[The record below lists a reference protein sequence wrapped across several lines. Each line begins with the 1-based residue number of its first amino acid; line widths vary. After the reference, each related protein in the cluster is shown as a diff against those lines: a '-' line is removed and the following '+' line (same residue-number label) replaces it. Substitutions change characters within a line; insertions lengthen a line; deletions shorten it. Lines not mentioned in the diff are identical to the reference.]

1 MKKEIW
7 KDINEYEGFYQVSNL
22 GNIKSLKRTANHK
35 CGGTMVV
42 KEKIL
47 KQEVVKGNYRR
58 IRLSKHGKTK
68 RFLVHR
74 LVAIAF
80 INIDENRTFVN
91 HIDKNPSNN
100 NLNNLE
106 WVNKREN
113 QTHAFLNKSNKHYAI
128 HYCKSMKS
136 YQISLFY
143 NGIKNYLGST
153 KNIDK
158 ALKIRDK
165 FIKEKQIKNKY
176 IC

>member
-7 KDINEYEGFYQVSNL
+7 KDIGGYEGLYKVSNL
-22 GNIKSLKRTANHK
+22 GNVKSLKRTANNRW
-35 CGGTMVV
+35 GGTMDI

-58 IRLSKHGKTK
+58 IALSKHGKIK
-68 RFLVHR
+68 RFQVHR
-74 LVAIAF
+74 LVALAF
-80 INIDENRTFVN
+80 IKIDEDRSFVN

-100 NLNNLE
+100 KLNNLE
-106 WVNKREN
+106 WVNRREN
-113 QTHAFLNKSNKHYAI
+113 QTHAFLNKSNKHYGI
-128 HYCKSMKS
+128 HYIKSMKS
-136 YQISLFY
+136 YQISIFY
-143 NGIKNYLGST
+143 DGVKNYLGST